1 MGKSL
6 IFLFITFG
14 SCLSF
19 AQKSSKHNA
28 WSRSELGI
36 MAGGSYYIGDLN
48 QVHFRNTNIAG
59 QLFYRYNIHTRLAYR
74 LNFTYGS
81 VDATDARSSRD
92 VMVNRNLSF
101 QSTIYELGSGV
112 EFTYL
117 PFELGNKRYWGT
129 AYLLA
134 EIGVSRINPKA
145 DYNGSL
151 VELQPLGTEGQ
162 GTSAS
167 SKNKYSRTQLVVPL
181 GVGCRISISN
191 NIGFN
196 LEYGIRFMFTDYLD
210 DIGGFRYADP
220 LVIAAESGPMAAD
233 LSNRTLD
240 GTRNGQRGN
249 PTSRD
254 WYTFF
259 GAGITVRLGGKTG
272 CPSPAQ

>member
-1 MGKSL
+1 MLKTLLIVVFSL
-6 IFLFITFG
+6 SIAFVFG
-14 SCLSF
+14 
-19 AQKSSKHNA
+19 QKSQKHNA

-48 QVHFRNTNIAG
+48 QVHFRNTNLAG

-74 LNFTYGS
+74 LNFTYAN
-81 VDATDARSSRD
+81 VDASDAQSSRD
-92 VMVNRNLSF
+92 VLVNRNLSF
-101 QSTIYELGSGV
+101 QSSIYELATGV

-117 PFELGNKRYWGT
+117 PFELGNNRYWGT
-129 AYLLA
+129 AYLIA
-134 EIGVSRINPKA
+134 EVGVSRINPKA
-145 DYNGSL
+145 NYNGSL

-167 SKNKYSRTQLVVPL
+167 SKNNYSRTQLVVPL
-181 GVGCRISISN
+181 GVGCRITLTD
-191 NIGFN
+191 NIGLN
-196 LEYGIRFMFTDYLD
+196 VEYGIRFMFTDYLD
-210 DIGGFRYADP
+210 DVGNYRYADP
-220 LVIAAESGPMAAD
+220 LVIAAESGPIAAD

-249 PTSRD
+249 PTTRD

-259 GAGITVRLGGKTG
+259 GAGINVRLGGKTG